1 MSQIVIACSDNSY
14 FENRIIPYLQDG
26 YTIANLTCSDSKIVA
41 ILNPPAGRSTI
52 EDTSLLKATLARQ
65 AMETLDKEMRSRGI
79 VTTMMYDFGSQAV
92 LNAMNSLELHLLAP
106 WNKGE

>member
-52 EDTSLLKATLARQ
+52 EDTSPLKATLARQ
-65 AMETLDKEMRSRGI
+65 AMEALDKEMRSRGVI
-79 VTTMMYDFGSQAV
+79 NTMMYDFGIPAV
-92 LNAMNSLELHLLAP
+92 LNAMNSLELHLLS
-106 WNKGE
+106 KG